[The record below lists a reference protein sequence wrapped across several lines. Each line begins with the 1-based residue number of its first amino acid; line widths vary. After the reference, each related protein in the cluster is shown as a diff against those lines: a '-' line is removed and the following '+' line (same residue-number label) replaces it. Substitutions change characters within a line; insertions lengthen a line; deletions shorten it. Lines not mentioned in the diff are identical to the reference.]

1 MSMVYVHVKIVSVKK
16 QMNKIL
22 LFVTMLVLLSGCITA
37 AVTTAALAGSTQT
50 NTSGS
55 NTAIEGGY
63 TSSATTTYQSGSSSN
78 STTTNTTNSNIKSAP
93 PSASAPSVNTMT
105 QDVCAVGVSMGV
117 QTFGI
122 GISGGKHVIDENC
135 ERLKLARI
143 LNDFGMKVAAVAI
156 LCQDERV
163 FESMIQAGT
172 PCPIDGK
179 IGKEAEALWAKY
191 DHERPDYDLYV
202 KRMKEREKIEKEL
215 AEKAEKEAKKKA
227 EEERAKAKKAAED
240 KKRKIRKEIE
250 MTKELEKLEL
260 EELKDNEIII
270 EVLPPLHSQ

>member
-1 MSMVYVHVKIVSVKK
+1 MKHPLTLI
-16 QMNKIL
+16 IL
-22 LFVTMLVLLSGCITA
+22 LLILSGCMSA
-37 AVTTAALAGSTQT
+37 AVMAGSTQT

-63 TSSATTTYQSGSSSN
+63 TSTATTTYQSGSSSN
-78 STTTNTTNSNIKSAP
+78 STTTNTTNSNIRSAP
-93 PSASAPSVNTMT
+93 PSASAPSYNSMT

-122 GISGGKHVIDENC
+122 GISGGKHAIDKNC

-179 IGKEAEALWAKY
+179 IGKDAEALWSKY
-191 DHERPDYDLYV
+191 DHERPDYDTYV
-202 KRMKEREKIEKEL
+202 KRMEDRRIADEKIQ
-215 AEKAEKEAKKKA
+215 AKITA
-227 EEERAKAKKAAED
+227 
-240 KKRKIRKEIE
+240 
-250 MTKELEKLEL
+250 EL
-260 EELKDNEIII
+260 EEMDKLNKEEEIKKQNAKKMK
-270 EVLPPLHSQ
+270 EWKHPR

>member
-1 MSMVYVHVKIVSVKK
+1 MKIPL
-16 QMNKIL
+16 I
-22 LFVTMLVLLSGCITA
+22 FTMLLLLTS
-37 AVTTAALAGSTQT
+37 AVFAGSTQT

-78 STTTNTTNSNIKSAP
+78 STTTNTTNSDIRSSP
-93 PSASAPSVNTMT
+93 PSASAPSYNSMT

-122 GISGGKHVIDENC
+122 GISGGKHAVDKNC

-179 IGKEAEALWAKY
+179 IGKEAEALWSKY
-191 DHERPDYDLYV
+191 DHERPDYDTYV
-202 KRMKEREKIEKEL
+202 KRMEDRKKKDEAEELAMQKEFEKIEQ
-215 AEKAEKEAKKKA
+215 EKIAAKQEKE
-227 EEERAKAKKAAED
+227 R
-240 KKRKIRKEIE
+240 I
-250 MTKELEKLEL
+250 EKL
-260 EELKDNEIII
+260 KDWSA
-270 EVLPPLHSQ
+270 PK

>member
-1 MSMVYVHVKIVSVKK
+1 MKYSLTLI
-16 QMNKIL
+16 IL
-22 LFVTMLVLLSGCITA
+22 LLILSGCMSA
-37 AVTTAALAGSTQT
+37 AVMAGSTQT

-63 TSSATTTYQSGSSSN
+63 TSTATTTYQSGSSSN
-78 STTTNTTNSNIKSAP
+78 STTTNTTNSNIRSAP
-93 PSASAPSVNTMT
+93 PSAGAPSYNSMT
-105 QDVCAVGVSMGV
+105 QDVCAVGVSLGV

-122 GISGGKHVIDENC
+122 GISGGKHVIDKNC

-179 IGKEAEALWAKY
+179 IGKEAEALWSKY
-191 DHERPDYDLYV
+191 DHERPDYKTYV
-202 KRMKEREKIEKEL
+202 KRMDDRQKIDEEEAK
-215 AEKAEKEAKKKA
+215 AKAEKEAA
-227 EEERAKAKKAAED
+227 EKYKEENF
-240 KKRKIRKEIE
+240 I
-250 MTKELEKLEL
+250 KLE
-260 EELKDNEIII
+260 NWQG
-270 EVLPPLHSQ
+270 PR